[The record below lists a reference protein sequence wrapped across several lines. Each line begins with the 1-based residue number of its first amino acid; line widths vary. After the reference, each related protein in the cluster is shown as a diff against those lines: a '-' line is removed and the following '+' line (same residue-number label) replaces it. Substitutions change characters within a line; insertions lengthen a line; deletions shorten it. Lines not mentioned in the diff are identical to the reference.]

1 MDVMKRSQK
10 RHSLVEISRIKWL
23 QDSNPRPSSQFE
35 FSSVFT
41 VAFSVLKVD
50 SLQAVPS
57 VLVFSGPISG
67 YRQAAQNHDFGFLKA
82 FADGQLFNLS
92 NQPFLQALPHNPTH
106 QGLRQFRIQRWQ
118 RVGQSSRRQ
127 EPLPSQSNQKA
138 LLIQTRDRRPNWC
151 HHASLQP

>member
-10 RHSLVEISRIKWL
+10 RHSLVEISWINWQ
-23 QDSNPRPSSQFE
+23 QDSSPRPSSQFE

-41 VAFSVLKVD
+41 VALSVLKVD

-82 FADGQLFNLS
+82 CTLGQLFNL
-92 NQPFLQALPHNPTH
+92 QALLHTPTH
-106 QGLRQFRIQRWQ
+106 LGLQQFRIQRWQ
-118 RVGQSSRRQ
+118 HVGQSSRQ
-127 EPLPSQSNQKA
+127 QVPLPSQWRCKA
-138 LLIQTRDRRPNWC
+138 QLIHTKDRRPYWC

>member
-41 VAFSVLKVD
+41 VALSVLKVD

-57 VLVFSGPISG
+57 VLVFSGPING
-67 YRQAAQNHDFGFLKA
+67 YRQAAQNMILVFSKLLRMVSCLTLVNNLYSKRYLITPLTRAYGNSEFS
-82 FADGQLFNLS
+82 DGS
-92 NQPFLQALPHNPTH
+92 VWVSPVVGKSHYQANRTKKL
-106 QGLRQFRIQRWQ
+106 
-118 RVGQSSRRQ
+118 
-127 EPLPSQSNQKA
+127 
-138 LLIQTRDRRPNWC
+138 C
-151 HHASLQP
+151 